1 MLSSIQKMQLSILN
15 NKILQTSF
23 LLLVIGA
30 ALPVGAAPVSDIG
43 SIVEHKGYGGI
54 TRQDGEQLPTNLDV
68 GLQAM
73 DYIETVNGRLKATF
87 AEGSELHMTEHTE
100 ATITKYYWDKDKN
113 DGEIGIKFA
122 QGTARFTTGRLGLI
136 PKENILIETASATI
150 AVRGTDFTTT
160 VDELGRTLVIL
171 LPETECTIDGD
182 CSPSGRII
190 VTNEGGSVTLEE
202 AYQATM
208 VSSLSTPPAQ
218 PVTISNISVGMI
230 DNMFIVSPPQEI
242 EEAEEESARNN
253 SDSSTSILDFTDLDT
268 DYLKEDFLA
277 EDDLE
282 FTELDMDLLDVDF
295 LQDVLVAIEEVDI
308 LKRGTAQAQGGQ
320 EFTGTSLGFDK
331 ETQYN
336 TFLDKGL
343 GQLVFYRDVNGII
356 GIRVAL
362 GSNTRIESE
371 NEGKKNIITIG
382 DGTSVIITIRQGG

>member
-1 MLSSIQKMQLSILN
+1 M
-15 NKILQTSF
+15 
-23 LLLVIGA
+23 LLLTLYRKIAQTRILLLLIGA
-30 ALPVGAAPVSDIG
+30 TFQLGAAPTSDIG
-43 SIVEHKGYGGI
+43 SIVEHKGFGGI
-54 TRQDGEQLPTNLDV
+54 TRQGGEQFPTDLDV
-68 GLQAM
+68 GLQPM
-73 DYIETVNGRLKATF
+73 DLIETVNGRLKATF
-87 AEGSELHMTEHTE
+87 VEGSELNMTEHTE
-100 ATITKYYWDKDKN
+100 AVITKYYWDKDKN

-136 PKENILIETASATI
+136 PKENIVIETASATI

-208 VSSLSTPPAQ
+208 VSSISTPPVA
-218 PVTISNISVGMI
+218 PVTLQNINIGMI

-242 EEAEEESARNN
+242 EEAEDERQSRS
-253 SDSSTSILDFTDLDT
+253 SDSGTSILDFTDLDT
-268 DYLKEDFLA
+268 DYLEDDFLA

-282 FTELDMDLLDVDF
+282 YTELDMDLLDVDF

-308 LKRGTAQAQGGQ
+308 LKAGTAQAQGGQ
-320 EFTGTSLGFDK
+320 KFTGTKLGFDK

-336 TFLDKGL
+336 TFIDKGL
-343 GQLVFYRDVNGII
+343 GQLIFYRDVNGVI
-356 GIRVAL
+356 GIKVGL
-362 GSNTRIESE
+362 DSNTRIQSE
-371 NEGKKNIITIG
+371 NEGKPNIITVG
-382 DGTSVIITIRQGG
+382 DGTSVVIIIKQGG

>member
-1 MLSSIQKMQLSILN
+1 MLSSILKMQLSILN

-23 LLLVIGA
+23 LLLLIGA
-30 ALPVGAAPVSDIG
+30 ALPLGAAPVSDIG
-43 SIVEHKGYGGI
+43 SIVEHKGFGGI
-54 TRQDGEQLPTNLDV
+54 TRQGGEQLATNLDV

-208 VSSLSTPPAQ
+208 VSSLSTPPVK
-218 PVTISNISVGMI
+218 PVTIQNINVSMI

-242 EEAEEESARNN
+242 EEAEDERQSRSN
-253 SDSSTSILDFTDLDT
+253 DSGTSILDFTDLDT
-268 DYLKEDFLA
+268 DYLEDDFLA

-331 ETQYN
+331 DTQYN